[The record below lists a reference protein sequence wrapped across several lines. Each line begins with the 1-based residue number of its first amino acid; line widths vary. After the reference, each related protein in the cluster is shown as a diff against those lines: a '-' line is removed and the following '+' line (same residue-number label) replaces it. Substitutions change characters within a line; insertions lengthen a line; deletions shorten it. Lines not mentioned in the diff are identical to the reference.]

1 MEAIRRDY
9 MSDEDIFYELMKT
22 PEAVVDF
29 DRTWNGR
36 YEYVRCGNCNG
47 PMLGHREEKC
57 RHKEGVYDEDIVK
70 RYENN
75 MRSCVQMRTILIQ
88 YINKQKKEEMDYKQD
103 RELELSKEL
112 PAKTSLM
119 IGRTEIPKWIGQEFD
134 VWKKELEKWNE
145 NDKSTDETK
154 YCNVME
160 SLKKNDKIKDYVIST
175 LAEKTENDRK
185 VMAILKV
192 MAEKY

>member
-1 MEAIRRDY
+1 
-9 MSDEDIFYELMKT
+9 
-22 PEAVVDF
+22 
-29 DRTWNGR
+29 
-36 YEYVRCGNCNG
+36 
-47 PMLGHREEKC
+47 
-57 RHKEGVYDEDIVK
+57 
-70 RYENN
+70 

-103 RELELSKEL
+103 RELEIAKQL
-112 PAKTSLM
+112 PAKSSLM
-119 IGRTEIPKWIGQEFD
+119 IGWTELPKCIGQEFD

-160 SLKKNDKIKDYVIST
+160 SLKKNDKIKDYVITT
-175 LAEKTENDRK
+175 LAKKTENDRK

-192 MAEKY
+192 MAENYEKTMSERCL